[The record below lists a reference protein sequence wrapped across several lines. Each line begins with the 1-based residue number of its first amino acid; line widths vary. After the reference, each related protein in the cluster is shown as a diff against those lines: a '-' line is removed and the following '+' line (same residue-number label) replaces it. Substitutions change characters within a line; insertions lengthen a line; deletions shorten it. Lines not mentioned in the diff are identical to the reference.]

1 MSGRVKRRLIG
12 AALASVLAGSAQA
25 GPVCAATGQDS
36 AAIAAITQRFEARLD
51 DGRAIRLLG
60 LAPTPADFV
69 VGPQAGALKA
79 RIEAEWIGRPVVVQ
93 ALGGVDRWGRTAAIA
108 QPVEGGPDLAA
119 ALLRLGAAQV
129 GDAREGGVGGPD
141 CPAARLEAESVARE
155 AGVGLWSGAYYGVL
169 RAQDRAGLI
178 ARAGSFALVEGTV
191 RRVGT
196 GRLRLYLD
204 FGTGADDFSV
214 TATTRSIRAFEAAG
228 VTLRGLAGR
237 RLRVRGVLEIFI
249 GRAGPSPRME
259 IAGPGALEIIDGGAP

>member
-1 MSGRVKRRLIG
+1 LIG
-12 AALASVLAGSAQA
+12 AALAGALASSARA
-25 GPVCAATGQDS
+25 EPVCAAAGRDS
-36 AAIAAITQRFEARLD
+36 AAIAAITQRFEAQLD
-51 DGRAIRLLG
+51 DGRLIRLAG
-60 LAPTPADFV
+60 LAPTPGDFA

-79 RIEAEWIGRPVVVQ
+79 RIEAEWVGRPVVVQ
-93 ALGGVDRWGRTAAIA
+93 ALGGADRWGRIPAIA

-119 ALLRLGAAQV
+119 ALLRLGAVQV
-129 GDAREGGVGGPD
+129 GDAREGGIGGPE
-141 CPAARLEAESVARE
+141 CPAARLAAEAVARE

-228 VTLRGLAGR
+228 VTLRALAGR
-237 RLRVRGVLEIFI
+237 RLRVRGVLEIFA
-249 GRAGPSPRME
+249 GRAGGASRLSPRME
-259 IAGPGALEIIDGGAP
+259 IAGPGALEIIDGEAP